1 MNKRGFTLIEL
12 LGVIVILSII
22 MLIAVPNITSTL
34 ERSKRDGYLTDAIKM
49 ITLADSEIRK
59 GDLYKP
65 TEGNFVKITLNDL
78 STSDIDK
85 DPEGVEYSLTESSV
99 VIARKNGFLKYYV
112 TLLADHGKN
121 GETVW
126 WGIKLG
132 EQSELQGDDRY
143 NLIDKNISTA
153 PSDTE
158 ILNKINEN

>member
-1 MNKRGFTLIEL
+1 MNRKGFTLVEL

-34 ERSKRDGYLTDAIKM
+34 ERSRRDGYLTDAIKM

-65 TEGNFVKITLNDL
+65 TEGNFIKITLGEL

-85 DPEGVEYSLTESSV
+85 DPDGVPYSLTESSV
-99 VIARKNGFLKYYV
+99 VIARKNSYLKYYV
-112 TLLADHGKN
+112 TLVSDHGKN
-121 GETVW
+121 GETTW
-126 WGIKLG
+126 WGIKLS
-132 EQSELQGDDRY
+132 EKSELDGDDRY
-143 NLIDKNISTA
+143 NLIDKNISSI

-158 ILNKINEN
+158 ILNKINE